1 MTEPSVCATLYC
13 MKTEIYSRRLAEEQQ
28 KRVREAVLKCA
39 GTIEDSP
46 DLAENARSVVRA
58 RIAKRHGL

>member
-1 MTEPSVCATLYC
+1 
-13 MKTEIYSRRLAEEQQ
+13 MKTEIHSRRLTEEQEQ
-28 KRVREAVLKCA
+28 HVREAVLKCA

-58 RIAKRHGL
+58 RIAKRHGF